1 MLVGFILMALKKP
14 WYGVIGLTVFD
25 YLNPHRYCWGFMY
38 SLPAYQLLLAAVF
51 ARYAFCDSKEK
62 RPIPSDWRIAAFY
75 FLWAWFGFTTIFAMV
90 PEPALAKLIE
100 VSKVYV
106 PLILT
111 LTLITDRHK
120 LFALML
126 TMSASVGLI
135 AVKGGIWAIGSGFSN
150 RVWGPPGTQY
160 GGNNEFAIV
169 NLMMIP
175 LLIMAARQLR
185 SPRWQTVI
193 RLAIPICF
201 ASAICSWSRGALLA
215 SGVLVLGILWHSKRK
230 WLVAPL
236 VAVGIVVLLTQ
247 MPDEWFGRMNTIETY
262 EEDRSAMSRIEAW
275 TDGWNFVITRPL
287 VGAGFEGWIYVTQI
301 DWHNSTVEMLC
312 EHGFIALFVWLGLIF
327 GTLSSLTSLIRFGK
341 RHRSLAW
348 VSDYALAMRLSL
360 MVYIVG
366 TLTLGLSYW
375 TVLYQLIFCAV
386 LLKKFA
392 AEAWAALPESAP
404 TARPLVRAP
413 PQAAIASS

>member
-1 MLVGFILMALKKP
+1 MRDIVVLMMLVSFIVLAFKKP

-38 SLPAYQLLLAAVF
+38 SLPAYQILLAVVF
-51 ARYAFCDSKEK
+51 LRWIFCDRKEK
-62 RPIPSDWRIAAFY
+62 QPIPSDWRIPTFY
-75 FLWAWFGFTTIFAMV
+75 FLWAWFGFTTIFALV
-90 PEPALAKLIE
+90 PAPALEKLIE

-106 PLILT
+106 PLVLT
-111 LTLITDRHK
+111 LTMITDRQK
-120 LFALML
+120 LFALLCAMAGGIGIL
-126 TMSASVGLI
+126 

-175 LLIMAARQLR
+175 LLLLIARQLQNR
-185 SPRWQTVI
+185 RWQTAI
-193 RLAIPICF
+193 RVAVPICF
-201 ASAICSWSRGALLA
+201 AAAICSWSRGALLG
-215 SGVLVLGILWHSKRK
+215 SSVLVLGILWHSKRK

-236 VAVGIVVLLTQ
+236 VVIGIVALVPQL
-247 MPDEWFGRMNTIETY
+247 PDEWFGRMNTIETY

-287 VGAGFEGWIYVTQI
+287 VGAGFEGWLYVTQI

-312 EHGFIALFVWLGLIF
+312 EHGFIALIVWLLLIV
-327 GTLSSLTSLIRFGK
+327 GTLASLTSLMRLGN
-341 RHRSLAW
+341 RHAALAW
-348 VSDYALAMRLSL
+348 VADYALAIRLAL
-360 MVYIVG
+360 LVYLVG

-375 TVLYQLIFCAV
+375 TVLYQLIFCSV
-386 LLKKFA
+386 LLKQFA
-392 AEAWAALPESAP
+392 LRELA
-404 TARPLVRAP
+404 AP
-413 PQAAIASS
+413 PSAKSIS